1 MEDHDLLALEAS
13 VLFVMSDSGRVVCEN
28 SSDRSA
34 APRLSLAGCASLNIV
49 RVRDDVDEKT
59 SQAIESLAATEPA
72 LREPESTPVHIDE
85 YVELLAAE
93 APVEDFGSGLIWTF
107 PERLAYEHSATLVAS
122 DTAEGY
128 RLLAR
133 LAEEGMPAALV
144 AAGFCRH
151 RRVLG
156 ALVRPAR
163 RRRDRLDRLRRAPR
177 AGGGRD
183 RRFHRA
189 GVSRARLRGGGNGR
203 LGAPAGASRADALL
217 QHLPGEPLLTAS
229 DATPRPP
236 LHGRQLP
243 DHLTAVALRALMVR
257 RPHGGAAI
265 V

>member
-144 AAGFCRH
+144 AAGFVDIGEFWAPWC
-151 RRVLG
+151 V
-156 ALVRPAR
+156 ALDGDEIASI
-163 RRRDRLDRLRRAPR
+163 AF
-177 AGGGRD
+177 A
-183 RRFHRA
+183 
-189 GVSRARLRGGGNGR
+189 ARLGPAAAETGVFTVPAYRGRGFGGGNGR

-229 DATPRPP
+229 DATPR
-236 LHGRQLP
+236 QLP

>member
-144 AAGFCRH
+144 AAGFVDIGEFWAPWC
-151 RRVLG
+151 V
-156 ALVRPAR
+156 ALDGDEIASIAFAARLEPAAAETGVFTVPAYR
-163 RRRDRLDRLRRAPR
+163 GRGFAAAATAGWARLPALRERTL
-177 AGGGRD
+177 
-183 RRFHRA
+183 FYST
-189 GVSRARLRGGGNGR
+189 SRANLSSQRVTQR
-203 LGAPAGASRADALL
+203 LGLRFMGASF
-217 QHLPGEPLLTAS
+217 QIT
-229 DATPRPP
+229 
-236 LHGRQLP
+236 
-243 DHLTAVALRALMVR
+243 
-257 RPHGGAAI
+257 
-265 V
+265 

>member
-144 AAGFCRH
+144 AAGFVDIGEFWAPWC
-151 RRVLG
+151 V
-156 ALVRPAR
+156 ALDGDEIASI
-163 RRRDRLDRLRRAPR
+163 AF
-177 AGGGRD
+177 A
-183 RRFHRA
+183 
-189 GVSRARLRGGGNGR
+189 ARLGPAAAETGVFTVPAYRGRGFAAAATAGWAR
-203 LGAPAGASRADALL
+203 LP
-217 QHLPGEPLLTAS
+217 
-229 DATPRPP
+229 
-236 LHGRQLP
+236 
-243 DHLTAVALRALMVR
+243 ALRERTLFYSTSR
-257 RPHGGAAI
+257 RTSPHSE
-265 V
+265 

>member
-107 PERLAYEHSATLVAS
+107 PERFAYEHSATLVAS

-144 AAGFCRH
+144 AAGFVDIGEFWAPWCVALDGDEIASIAFAAR
-151 RRVLG
+151 LG
-156 ALVRPAR
+156 PAAAETGVFTVPAYRGRGFAAAATAGWARLPALRER
-163 RRRDRLDRLRRAPR
+163 TL
-177 AGGGRD
+177 
-183 RRFHRA
+183 FYST
-189 GVSRARLRGGGNGR
+189 SRANLSSQRVTQR
-203 LGAPAGASRADALL
+203 LGLRFMGASF
-217 QHLPGEPLLTAS
+217 QIT
-229 DATPRPP
+229 
-236 LHGRQLP
+236 
-243 DHLTAVALRALMVR
+243 
-257 RPHGGAAI
+257 
-265 V
+265 

>member
-144 AAGFCRH
+144 AAGFVDVGEFWAPWCVALDGDEIASIAFAAR
-151 RRVLG
+151 LG
-156 ALVRPAR
+156 PAAAETGVFTVPAYRGRGFAAAATAGWARLPALRER
-163 RRRDRLDRLRRAPR
+163 TL
-177 AGGGRD
+177 
-183 RRFHRA
+183 FYST
-189 GVSRARLRGGGNGR
+189 SRANLSSQRVTQR
-203 LGAPAGASRADALL
+203 LGLRFMGASF
-217 QHLPGEPLLTAS
+217 QIT
-229 DATPRPP
+229 
-236 LHGRQLP
+236 
-243 DHLTAVALRALMVR
+243 
-257 RPHGGAAI
+257 
-265 V
+265 